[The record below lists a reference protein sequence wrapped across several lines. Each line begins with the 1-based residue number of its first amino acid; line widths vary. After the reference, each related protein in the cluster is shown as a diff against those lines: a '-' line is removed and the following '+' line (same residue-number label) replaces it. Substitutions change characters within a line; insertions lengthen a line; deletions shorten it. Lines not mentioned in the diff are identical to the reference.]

1 MWTKEHREKYKDDG
15 RRYPSDLTDVE
26 WKTIEPLFSGYE
38 PLTANLREMVNACLY
53 LEKTGCQWRAIAKD
67 FGPWQTVRTW
77 HDRFRDDGIWADA
90 AALLTRAVR
99 HKHGSAGGPLDRHP
113 GLPKRR
119 LGTPEGTPRLRW
131 QQEDQGHQAPR
142 PDLLAGLR
150 PGRPGHRG
158 QPA

>member
-38 PLTANLREMVNACLY
+38 PLTADLREMVNACLY
-53 LEKTGCQWRAIAKD
+53 LEKTGCQWRAIPKD

-77 HDRFRDDGIWADA
+77 HDRFRDDGLWADA

-99 HKHGSAGGPLDRHP
+99 RQH
-113 GLPKRR
+113 
-119 LGTPEGTPRLRW
+119 
-131 QQEDQGHQAPR
+131 
-142 PDLLAGLR
+142 
-150 PGRPGHRG
+150 GRPADPSTGILDSQSVVCGPQKGPRG
-158 QPA
+158 FDGNKKIKSLSPRRRGGSSVTS